1 MRFRKIIVY
10 LLIIFAVLVGSL
22 SLLAVLIGPR
32 IKELA
37 VQEMNRYLA
46 VPVQAGEIDF
56 SLIRR
61 FPFAGVSL
69 KDISSKGV
77 NVQGNSE
84 RLFSAREVFLLFS
97 WWNVFSDELRLR
109 KIAVEDASV
118 FLYTGRDGKVNY
130 RIFRKSDGK
139 DGRFTVELQ
148 EVLLLN
154 TAVRYVDAGA
164 DRDYSFF
171 TSRMDCSGK
180 FTNTVFDLHGKGN
193 LLVER
198 FHTGGVNYIDAKET
212 TVDLNILVDTGKE
225 RYDVRDSRIRIAE
238 MDLEVS
244 GFFRNS
250 SAGTLVDLKISS
262 SKAGLKELV
271 SLVPSRLTARAD
283 AFNYSGSV
291 YFDLM
296 INNTTSYGH
305 IPVVSAS
312 FGTTGATLSPKGSDY
327 NLKDIHFRGDFIS
340 RSAIGRPVERLQ
352 IRGFNAVLEGQPVS
366 GELLVEDFSDPLV
379 RLQARAKVDLGVL
392 SGFYMPD
399 TLSAMSGT
407 LVIDAAMKGY
417 ASGKGG
423 WISSGKV
430 TAVDAGFTL
439 KEARLPFSGING
451 DVELKG
457 NRLEVRGLNG
467 KRGGTDF
474 RINGN
479 VDNVYAFALSRDQMV
494 NADIDM
500 ETSLLDLGQLLD
512 DRRGSSSD
520 TTFRLGFDP
529 RISAVFN
536 FKVGELIFRKFRA
549 SSVSGRLSLKKNVL
563 TGSGLTFTAFGGR
576 NLLNGSIDASR
587 PDSVL
592 ILCDADVNRIN
603 IRELF
608 YQLGNFGQDVIVD
621 RNVQGKVTA
630 SVQFASTWSSDLSCN
645 TDKVYA
651 RGKIVIED
659 GELIDFQP
667 MLVLSRYLK
676 NADLRRIRFQ
686 TLQNEIEISSRT
698 IRIPAM
704 EIRSNVLDLT
714 ASGTHTFDNIVN
726 YDLQLYFSQIMGRKV
741 RQNNTEF
748 GTIED
753 DGLGRMRL
761 FLTMKGPLSDPVIK
775 VNRTAIEQKIVREI
789 KKEKQDIRKIL
800 NKEFGWFKKDSAAV
814 STGKDKPA
822 GSDELELDTSPE
834 ENKP

>member
-1 MRFRKIIVY
+1 MRFRKIIVFT
-10 LLIIFAVLVGSL
+10 LIIFSVIAGTL
-22 SLLAVLIGPR
+22 SLLAVMMGPR

-37 VQEMNRYLA
+37 VQELNRYLT

-56 SLIRR
+56 SLIRK
-61 FPFAGVSL
+61 FPYAGVSF
-69 KDISSKGV
+69 KDISSRGV
-77 NVQGNSE
+77 NVQGNRE
-84 RLFSAREVFLLFS
+84 NLFSAREVFLLFS

-109 KIAVEDASV
+109 KITVEDASV
-118 FLYTGRDGKVNY
+118 FLYSGKDGEVNY

-139 DGRFTVELQ
+139 DARFTIEL
-148 EVLLLN
+148 EDVLLRN

-164 DRDYSFF
+164 GHDYSFF

-180 FTNTVFDLHGKGN
+180 FTNTVFDLSGKGN

-198 FHTGGVNYIDAKET
+198 FRISGVNYIDAKET
-212 TVDLNILVDTGKE
+212 AVDLNIQVDTGKD
-225 RYDVRDSRIRIAE
+225 RYEVRDSRIRIAE
-238 MDLEVS
+238 MDLDVS
-244 GFFRNS
+244 GFFQTR
-250 SAGTLVDLKISS
+250 SAGNLVDFKISS

-271 SLVPSRLTARAD
+271 SLVPSRFTARASG
-283 AFNYSGSV
+283 FNYSGSV

-296 INNTTSYGH
+296 INNTTALNKT
-305 IPVVSAS
+305 PVVSVS
-312 FGTTGATLSPKGSDY
+312 FGTTGANLAPKGSDY
-327 NLKDIHFRGDFIS
+327 RLKDIRFRGDFIS
-340 RSAIGRPVERLQ
+340 RSATGRPVERLS

-366 GELLVEDFSDPLV
+366 GELLAEDFSDPFV
-379 RLQARAKVDLGVL
+379 RLQARAKFDLDVL
-392 SGFYMPD
+392 SMFYMPD
-399 TLSAMSGT
+399 TVSSMSGT
-407 LVIDAAMKGY
+407 LVIDAALKGY

-423 WISSGKV
+423 WTSSGKV
-430 TAVDAGFTL
+430 TALNAGFVL

-467 KRGGTDF
+467 KRGETDF
-474 RINGN
+474 RINGS
-479 VDNVYAFALSRDQMV
+479 VDNVYAFVLSRDQMV
-494 NADIDM
+494 NADIAL

-512 DRRGSSSD
+512 DRRDSPSD
-520 TTFRLGFDP
+520 TSFRFSFDP
-529 RISAVFN
+529 RISAVFD
-536 FKVGELIFRKFRA
+536 FRIGELVFRKFRA
-549 SSVSGRLSLKKNVL
+549 SSVTGRLSLKKSIL
-563 TGSGLTFTAFGGR
+563 TGSGLTFTGFGGR
-576 NLLNGSIDASR
+576 NLLNGSMDASR

-592 ILCDADVNRIN
+592 IICDAEVNRIN
-603 IRELF
+603 IRDLF

-630 SVQFASTWSSDLSCN
+630 SVQFASTWSSDLRCN

-676 NADLRRIRFQ
+676 SADLRRIRFQ

-704 EIRSNVLDLT
+704 EIKSSVLDLT

-814 STGKDKPA
+814 STERDKPA

-834 ENKP
+834 ENTP